1 MNERENQMTSDRQH
15 PTPAPQAEELTDS
28 ELDTVAGAGP
38 VPYPDTGSSGDTKN
52 VSVSGNLE
60 SSSESSDGAEAGTH
74 KGVVSGNN
82 QGKSYTSSG
91 SLNVK
96 VEGKPIIPTL
106 RP

>member
-1 MNERENQMTSDRQH
+1 MTSDRQH
-15 PTPAPQAEELTDS
+15 ATPAPQVEELTDR
-28 ELDTVAGAGP
+28 ELDTVVGAGP
-38 VPYPDTGSSGDTKN
+38 VPYPDTGSSGETKN
-52 VSVSGNLE
+52 VSVSGNLD
-60 SSSESSDGAEAGTH
+60 SSSETSDGSEAGTQ